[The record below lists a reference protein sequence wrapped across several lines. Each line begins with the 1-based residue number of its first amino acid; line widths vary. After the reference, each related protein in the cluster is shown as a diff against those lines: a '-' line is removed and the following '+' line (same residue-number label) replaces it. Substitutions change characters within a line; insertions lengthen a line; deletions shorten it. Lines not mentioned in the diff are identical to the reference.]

1 MVWSHVM
8 SQAPMMSNPYEYREL
23 MRAQFRYGEE
33 RTVDQVLADHKR
45 RHDDQQRAARD
56 KSKGG
61 RTFAPT
67 QAAAGTEEIAPD
79 AMASVKALLGM
90 K

>member
-1 MVWSHVM
+1 MA
-8 SQAPMMSNPYEYREL
+8 QAPMMANPYEYREL

-33 RTVDQVLADHKR
+33 RTVDQVIADHKR
-45 RHDDQQRAARD
+45 RHEEQSRAERD
-56 KSKGG
+56 KSRGA

-67 QAAAGTEEIAPD
+67 QPVAGTDQIAPD
-79 AMASVKALLGM
+79 AMAKVKALLGM